1 MKTIS
6 GVAHRADQRKQS
18 VLVDGMVI
26 TMREIRHLRH
36 QPALLLGEVVFAVLF
51 VVLFGYV
58 FGSAI
63 SVPGG
68 GDYREFLMPALFAVT
83 VFFGVTTTTEEVARD
98 VERGVMDRF
107 RSMPMSRIAVPLGRT
122 IADVLVS
129 IPALAAMVGVGL
141 LVGWRPHEGLASALA
156 AFALVLLMGYAMRWV
171 GVVIGLYVTPA
182 TASIVVRLVLPLAVL
197 SNAFVPTEGMPP
209 VLRAIAEWNPISSLI
224 TACRQ
229 LFGNPGGTAADAAWP
244 LQNPVIATV
253 LWSLLILLVFVP
265 VAVAR
270 FRQPER

>member
-1 MKTIS
+1 MSTLN
-6 GVAHRADQRKQS
+6 GVARKTDPRRQS
-18 VLVDGMVI
+18 VLADGMAI
-26 TMREIRHLRH
+26 TMRELRHLRH

-63 SVPGG
+63 SIPGG

-83 VFFGVTTTTEEVARD
+83 IFFGVTTTTEEVARD

-122 IADVLVS
+122 AADMLVS
-129 IPALAAMVGVGL
+129 IPALVAMVGVGL
-141 LVGWRPHEGLASALA
+141 LVGWRPHEGLAPALA
-156 AFALVLLMGYAMRWV
+156 AFALVLLLGYAMRWV
-171 GVVIGLYVTPA
+171 GVVVGLYVTPA

-209 VLRAIAEWNPISSLI
+209 VLRMIAEWNPLSSLI
-224 TACRQ
+224 TACRE
-229 LFGNPGGTAADAAWP
+229 LFGNPVDTAPDAGWP
-244 LQNPVIATV
+244 LQHPVMATIV
-253 LWSLLILLVFVP
+253 WSMLILAVFVP

-270 FRQPER
+270 FRKPER

>member
-1 MKTIS
+1 M
-6 GVAHRADQRKQS
+6 AHKEDRRRQS
-18 VLVDGMVI
+18 IFIDGMAI
-26 TMREIRHLRH
+26 TMRELRHLRH
-36 QPALLLGEVVFAVLF
+36 QPVLLLGEVVFAVLF

-122 IADVLVS
+122 TADMLVS
-129 IPALAAMVGVGL
+129 IPALVVMVGVGL
-141 LVGWRPHEGLASALA
+141 VVGWRPHEGLAPALA
-156 AFALVLLMGYAMRWV
+156 AFALVILLGYAMRWV
-171 GVVIGLYVTPA
+171 GVVVGLYVTPA

-209 VLRAIAEWNPISSLI
+209 VLRTIAEWNPLSSLI
-224 TACRQ
+224 TACRE
-229 LFGNPGGTAADAAWP
+229 LFGNPVGTAADASWP

-253 LWSLLILLVFVP
+253 VWSLLILLVFVP

-270 FRQPER
+270 FRKPER